1 VSARVVVAGIGN
13 ELRGDDGVGP
23 EVARRVS
30 ATAGS
35 IGRGGRQIEQL
46 GPFASPLE
54 LLGSWDG
61 AELAVVVDAVHAE
74 AEPGALIVTEIDT
87 RAAHDDG
94 GDLGGASTHGIGLA
108 GVLRM
113 ARALGEAP
121 RRVVLV
127 GVVGED
133 FGVGC
138 GLSPATR
145 SAVEGARRAVLAI
158 VSGAAATCP
167 D

>member
-1 VSARVVVAGIGN
+1 MSARVVVAGIGN

-30 ATAGS
+30 ATTGS
-35 IGRGGRQIEQL
+35 LADGRQIEQL

-54 LLGSWDG
+54 LLGNWDG

-87 RAAHDDG
+87 RAAHDDRG
-94 GDLGGASTHGIGLA
+94 GLGGASTHGIGLA

-138 GLSPATR
+138 GLSLATR
-145 SAVEGARRAVLAI
+145 SAVERARHAVLAI
-158 VSGAAATCP
+158 VSEPAATCP

>member
-30 ATAGS
+30 ATTGS
-35 IGRGGRQIEQL
+35 LADGRQIEQL

-54 LLGSWDG
+54 LLGNWDG

-87 RAAHDDG
+87 RAAHDDRG
-94 GDLGGASTHGIGLA
+94 GLGGASTHGIGLA

-138 GLSPATR
+138 GLSLATR
-145 SAVEGARRAVLAI
+145 SAVERARHAVLAI
-158 VSGAAATCP
+158 VSEPAATCP

>member
-30 ATAGS
+30 ATTGS
-35 IGRGGRQIEQL
+35 LGDGRQIEQL

-54 LLGSWDG
+54 LLGNWDG

-87 RAAHDDG
+87 RAAHDDRG
-94 GDLGGASTHGIGLA
+94 GLGGASTHGIGLA

-138 GLSPATR
+138 GLSLATR
-145 SAVEGARRAVLAI
+145 SAVERARHAVLAI
-158 VSGAAATCP
+158 VSEPAATCP